1 MARVGIWPIPGVS
14 WRWSVALACAR
25 PPPEGEAVSQVT
37 GPKAESIELSTE
49 SGTMVTTDQPSSM
62 TYWRQSSGMTNA

>member
-1 MARVGIWPIPGVS
+1 MTLA
-14 WRWSVALACAR
+14 WREVAT
-25 PPPEGEAVSQVT
+25 ESEAVSQVT
-37 GPKAESIELSTE
+37 GSQAESIELSTE